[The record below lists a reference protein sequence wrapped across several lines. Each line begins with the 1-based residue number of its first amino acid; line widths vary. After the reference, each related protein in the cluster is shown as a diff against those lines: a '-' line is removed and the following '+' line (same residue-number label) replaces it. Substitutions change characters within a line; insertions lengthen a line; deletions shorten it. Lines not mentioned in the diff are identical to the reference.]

1 MRVKRGQHAVDG
13 ILDQLFFFR
22 RRHILGAHAFE
33 DVAEDGKLPVG
44 LCPRRIGGASIG
56 VDRAYGC
63 CAHQC
68 ANRQKC
74 HLTYHCLP
82 FSKTYRLST
91 TIAGRP
97 VDRLF

>member
-1 MRVKRGQHAVDG
+1 MRVQGGQHAVDG
-13 ILDQLFFFR
+13 IFDQFVFFR
-22 RRHILGAHAFE
+22 RRHVLGTHPFE
-33 DVAEDGKLPVG
+33 DIAEDGKLPVG
-44 LCPRRIGGASIG
+44 FGSGRFRRTTIG
-56 VDRAYGC
+56 VDRAHSS
-63 CAHQC
+63 CAHQR